1 VGPTLGRMPG
11 DISAVVQAL
20 ISNVDHV
27 VRGKHHEIR
36 MAVACLLTEGHLL
49 LDDVPGTGKTS
60 LAKAI
65 AGSIGG
71 TWKRVQFTPDLLPS
85 DITGVMVYDQSSS
98 VFNFREGPVFANV
111 LIGDEINRG
120 SPKTQ
125 SALLEVMEERQVT
138 TDGVARSVPRPFF
151 VVATQNPRDFQGTFP
166 LPDVQLDRF
175 TMRISL
181 GYTDHNTEVKV
192 LEEYTRSSRDFSVS
206 AVTDAETLEA
216 VIDQVDEI
224 DVAPGVHDYIV
235 RIAESTR
242 VHPDLRLGVST
253 RGTIALL
260 RASRAWAAT
269 AERDYVTPDDV
280 QDVAPAVCS
289 HRIALT
295 PEAELRGSETK
306 TIMANLL
313 DEVPVPRSREG

>member
-1 VGPTLGRMPG
+1 MGPTLGRMPG
-11 DISAVVQAL
+11 EISTVVQAL
-20 ISNVDHV
+20 VDNVDTV

-98 VFNFREGPVFANV
+98 TFDFREGPVFANV

-138 TDGVARSVPRPFF
+138 TDGVARPVPRPFF

-181 GYTDHNTEVKV
+181 GYTDHNTEVQV
-192 LEEYTRSSRDFSVS
+192 LEDYTRSSRDVAVE
-206 AVTDAETLEA
+206 AVTDAETLES
-216 VIDQVDEI
+216 VIGQVDEI

-242 VHPDLRLGVST
+242 GHPDLRLGVST

-295 PEAELRGSETK
+295 PEAELRGSDTT

>member
-1 VGPTLGRMPG
+1 MSSE
-11 DISAVVQAL
+11 ISEVVHAL
-20 ISNVDHV
+20 VDNVDRV

-36 MAVACLLTEGHLL
+36 MAVACLLAEGHLL
-49 LDDVPGTGKTS
+49 LDDVPGTGKTT

-71 TWKRVQFTPDLLPS
+71 SWKRVQFTPDLLPT
-85 DITGVMVYDQSSS
+85 DITGVMVYDQSSGS
-98 VFNFREGPVFANV
+98 FNFRSGPVFANV
-111 LIGDEINRG
+111 MVGDEINRG

-138 TDGVARSVPRPFF
+138 TDGVARPVPRPFF

-175 TMRISL
+175 TMRLSL
-181 GYTDHNTEVKV
+181 GYADHKTEVKV
-192 LEEYTRSSRDFSVS
+192 LEDYTRDVRDASVS
-206 AVTDAETLEA
+206 AVTDTETLERA
-216 VIDQVDEI
+216 IDGVDDIE
-224 DVAPGVHDYIV
+224 VASGVHDYIV

-253 RGTIALL
+253 RGSIALL

-269 AERDYVTPDDV
+269 ADRDFVTPDDV
-280 QDVAPAVCS
+280 QDIAPAVCA

-295 PEAELRGSETK
+295 PEAELRGADTRS
-306 TIMANLL
+306 IMASLL

>member
-1 VGPTLGRMPG
+1 MAFYTRKVVG
-11 DISAVVQAL
+11 DITPLVQAL
-20 ISNVDHV
+20 VKNIDGV
-27 VRGKHHEIR
+27 VRGKHHQIR
-36 MAVACLLTEGHLL
+36 MAICCLLTEGHLL
-49 LDDVPGTGKTS
+49 LDDVPGTGKTT

-85 DITGVMVYDQSSS
+85 DITGVMVYDQPNGTFS
-98 VFNFREGPVFANV
+98 FREGPVFANV

-138 TDGVARSVPRPFF
+138 ADGRSRHVPRPFF
-151 VVATQNPRDFQGTFP
+151 VIATQNPKDFQGTFP

-181 GYTDHNTEVKV
+181 GYTDHKTEVR
-192 LEEYTRSSRDFSVS
+192 LLDDYHRRQRDDQVE
-206 AVTDAETLEA
+206 AVTDAEDLERVIEA
-216 VIDQVDEI
+216 VDQIE
-224 DVAPGVHDYIV
+224 VAPAINDYIV

-242 VHPDLRLGVST
+242 EHDDLRLGVST

-260 RASRAWAAT
+260 RSARAWAAT
-269 AERDYVTPDDV
+269 AERDFVTPDDV

-295 PEAELRGSETK
+295 PEAELRGATTEQ
-306 TIMANLL
+306 IMADLL
-313 DEVPVPRSREG
+313 DEVAVPRSREG

>member
-1 VGPTLGRMPG
+1 MSGE
-11 DISAVVQAL
+11 ISEVVHAL
-20 ISNVDHV
+20 VDNVDRV

-36 MAVACLLTEGHLL
+36 MAVACLLAEGHLL
-49 LDDVPGTGKTS
+49 LDDVPGTGKTT

-71 TWKRVQFTPDLLPS
+71 SWKRVQFTPDLLPT
-85 DITGVMVYDQSSS
+85 DITGVMVFDQSSGS
-98 VFNFREGPVFANV
+98 FSFRKGPVFANV
-111 LIGDEINRG
+111 MVGDEINRG

-138 TDGVARSVPRPFF
+138 TDGVARPVPRPFF

-175 TMRISL
+175 TMRLTL
-181 GYTDHNTEVKV
+181 GYADHKTEVKV
-192 LEEYTRSSRDFSVS
+192 LEDYTRDMRDASVS
-206 AVTDAETLEA
+206 AVTDTETLERA
-216 VIDQVDEI
+216 IN
-224 DVAPGVHDYIV
+224 DVGEVEVAAGVHDYIV

-253 RGTIALL
+253 RGSIALL
-260 RASRAWAAT
+260 RTSRAWAAT
-269 AERDYVTPDDV
+269 ADRDFVTPDDV
-280 QDVAPAVCS
+280 QDIAPAVCA

-295 PEAELRGSETK
+295 PEAELRGADTRS
-306 TIMANLL
+306 IMASLL